1 MLIVEGLP
9 KNFRQMGAGED
20 EEKNL
25 KDMEAFWKVW
35 DILKTEEGSKIKKG
49 KELTASI
56 EARAEAARKIVPSL
70 GDNQREAEMPR
81 RPWDGAWSDDDHE
94 EDCGV
99 DNDVGHQEV
108 IWAMIIL
115 RL

>member
-1 MLIVEGLP
+1 MIIKGLP

-25 KDMEAFWKVW
+25 SDMEIFWKVW

-81 RPWDGAWSDDDHE
+81 RPWDRAWSDDDHE
-94 EDCGV
+94 EGGGG

-115 RL
+115 WL